1 MSVQW
6 TDDQQKVITTRAKN
20 ILVSASAGSGK
31 TAVLVARIMSLITDP
46 VRPFDIDRLLI
57 VTFTKAAAGEMKDRI
72 AAAISDAQKRDPD
85 NEHLMRQSG
94 LIHNAKI
101 TTIDGF
107 CSTVLRSYCH
117 LTDIEPGF
125 RIAEEG
131 ETELLKHDTLENVLQ
146 EYYALEDPEES
157 RKFQAFVES
166 FATGKSEKPLTEA
179 VFRVFDAC
187 ESQPDSLSWLAMC
200 RENNRAGSFEEILG
214 TEWMRMFLAD
224 AEMLAREGLRLAKE
238 NLVLA
243 TRADGPEA
251 YLPMAEEDLHF
262 YEKFFELSGYEE
274 RLAWCRDFTAPTLSR
289 KRAGKE
295 ENPAL
300 RDLFKENRSRHGK
313 IRSDLSGVYYA
324 GSPEQVVSALAESGE
339 VLDELITVTETF
351 LGRYA
356 ETKREKKLID
366 FPDLEH
372 YALKILRDENGE
384 RTDAAKELARNFECV
399 MVDEYQDSN
408 YLQEAILT
416 AVTRMEEGSD
426 NYFCVGDVKQSIYGF
441 RHARPDL
448 FMQKFHDYAG
458 EGGDDPISRGV
469 RIDLLKNFRSRK
481 EVLDFSN
488 GLFRQI
494 MRREIGGVDY
504 DRDAELFCGA
514 SYPETD
520 GGEYDTEI
528 LVAEAKEEN
537 ADGSTFLEDTRRD
550 ALKQLEARMIAER
563 IRELVR
569 HEKIT
574 DTKTGKDRPI
584 EYRDIVILL
593 RTMSGYADTFAEVL
607 TACGIPA
614 FSTAKTGYF
623 SAMEVMTIL
632 NYLSIVDNPEQDIP
646 FTAVLRSPIVGLSAE
661 EIARIRI
668 VSGSPSSDR
677 DAKFLT
683 MAECARRYLAFY
695 AGAEAGAE
703 GELSGKLERFFSF
716 YGRIRESVPYTPI
729 HELIWE
735 VLTGTGYLDY
745 VSALPGGAQRAA
757 NLRMLVE
764 KAIAYEGTSYV
775 GLFNFIRYIRNL
787 RKYDVDFGEVNVL
800 GESENV
806 VRLISIHK
814 SKGLEYPIVFV
825 AGCSKQFNLQDIRAS
840 LLIDPEMGLAS
851 DYTDL
856 SRRVKYATVK
866 KNAVARKKRR
876 EAAGEELR
884 VLYVA
889 LTRAK
894 QKLIV
899 TGTIGTEKEFEDL
912 VNLPQPLSEI
922 LFEEN
927 YILNAKNMLTWIL
940 PAASRMQERAAMEG
954 SRCPVRIELV
964 KPSSLVGS
972 AVREGSRVGETL
984 RILSEMNGEAVY
996 DPAVRRIIEE
1006 RFSYQYPFDGRG
1018 AVPVKVS
1025 VSELKKES
1033 MRDEDAAE
1041 VFAEEI
1047 VVPFIPSFIR
1057 EGGGQ
1062 HEDAQTPDG
1071 QITLDAWIRMK
1082 EGSDEDLLLESSAP
1096 SGGPGGAAR
1105 GTAYHKVMELLD
1117 YSGFSPDQ
1125 KESTEAVILGQM
1137 REFVKSGKMTEE
1149 DIRLVDPKNIA
1160 RFVKSSL
1167 GGRMRQAALA
1177 GKLRREQP
1185 FVLAVKASEIDPSYP
1200 EDEDIIVQGIM
1211 DAFFYEGEGEK
1222 EEIVLL
1228 DYKTDRVSELAVLGK
1243 RYKVQLDS
1251 YAEALTRV
1259 TGKNVKEKI
1268 IWSFGWGRQLLL

>member
-1 MSVQW
+1 
-6 TDDQQKVITTRAKN
+6 
-20 ILVSASAGSGK
+20 
-31 TAVLVARIMSLITDP
+31 
-46 VRPFDIDRLLI
+46 
-57 VTFTKAAAGEMKDRI
+57 
-72 AAAISDAQKRDPD
+72 
-85 NEHLMRQSG
+85 
-94 LIHNAKI
+94 
-101 TTIDGF
+101 
-107 CSTVLRSYCH
+107 
-117 LTDIEPGF
+117 
-125 RIAEEG
+125 
-131 ETELLKHDTLENVLQ
+131 
-146 EYYALEDPEES
+146 
-157 RKFQAFVES
+157 
-166 FATGKSEKPLTEA
+166 
-179 VFRVFDAC
+179 
-187 ESQPDSLSWLAMC
+187 
-200 RENNRAGSFEEILG
+200 
-214 TEWMRMFLAD
+214 
-224 AEMLAREGLRLAKE
+224 
-238 NLVLA
+238 
-243 TRADGPEA
+243 
-251 YLPMAEEDLHF
+251 
-262 YEKFFELSGYEE
+262 
-274 RLAWCRDFTAPTLSR
+274 
-289 KRAGKE
+289 
-295 ENPAL
+295 
-300 RDLFKENRSRHGK
+300 
-313 IRSDLSGVYYA
+313 
-324 GSPEQVVSALAESGE
+324 
-339 VLDELITVTETF
+339 
-351 LGRYA
+351 
-356 ETKREKKLID
+356 
-366 FPDLEH
+366 
-372 YALKILRDENGE
+372 
-384 RTDAAKELARNFECV
+384 
-399 MVDEYQDSN
+399 
-408 YLQEAILT
+408 
-416 AVTRMEEGSD
+416 
-426 NYFCVGDVKQSIYGF
+426 
-441 RHARPDL
+441 
-448 FMQKFHDYAG
+448 
-458 EGGDDPISRGV
+458 
-469 RIDLLKNFRSRK
+469 
-481 EVLDFSN
+481 
-488 GLFRQI
+488 
-494 MRREIGGVDY
+494 
-504 DRDAELFCGA
+504 
-514 SYPETD
+514 
-520 GGEYDTEI
+520 
-528 LVAEAKEEN
+528 
-537 ADGSTFLEDTRRD
+537 
-550 ALKQLEARMIAER
+550 
-563 IRELVR
+563 
-569 HEKIT
+569 
-574 DTKTGKDRPI
+574 
-584 EYRDIVILL
+584 
-593 RTMSGYADTFAEVL
+593 
-607 TACGIPA
+607 
-614 FSTAKTGYF
+614 
-623 SAMEVMTIL
+623 
-632 NYLSIVDNPEQDIP
+632 
-646 FTAVLRSPIVGLSAE
+646 
-661 EIARIRI
+661 
-668 VSGSPSSDR
+668 
-677 DAKFLT
+677 
-683 MAECARRYLAFY
+683 
-695 AGAEAGAE
+695 
-703 GELSGKLERFFSF
+703 
-716 YGRIRESVPYTPI
+716 
-729 HELIWE
+729 
-735 VLTGTGYLDY
+735 
-745 VSALPGGAQRAA
+745 
-757 NLRMLVE
+757 MLVE

-1047 VVPFIPSFIR
+1047 VIPFIPSFIR
-1057 EGGGQ
+1057 EGVGQ

-1071 QITLDAWIRMK
+1071 QITLDTWIRMK
-1082 EGSDEDLLLESSAP
+1082 EGSGEDLLLESSAS

-1137 REFVKSGKMTEE
+1137 REFVRSGKMTEE

-1228 DYKTDRVSELAVLGK
+1228 DYKTDRVPELAVLGK

-1259 TGKNVKEKI
+1259 TGKKVKEKI

>member
-1 MSVQW
+1 M
-6 TDDQQKVITTRAKN
+6 
-20 ILVSASAGSGK
+20 
-31 TAVLVARIMSLITDP
+31 
-46 VRPFDIDRLLI
+46 
-57 VTFTKAAAGEMKDRI
+57 
-72 AAAISDAQKRDPD
+72 
-85 NEHLMRQSG
+85 
-94 LIHNAKI
+94 
-101 TTIDGF
+101 
-107 CSTVLRSYCH
+107 
-117 LTDIEPGF
+117 
-125 RIAEEG
+125 
-131 ETELLKHDTLENVLQ
+131 
-146 EYYALEDPEES
+146 
-157 RKFQAFVES
+157 
-166 FATGKSEKPLTEA
+166 
-179 VFRVFDAC
+179 
-187 ESQPDSLSWLAMC
+187 
-200 RENNRAGSFEEILG
+200 
-214 TEWMRMFLAD
+214 
-224 AEMLAREGLRLAKE
+224 
-238 NLVLA
+238 
-243 TRADGPEA
+243 
-251 YLPMAEEDLHF
+251 
-262 YEKFFELSGYEE
+262 
-274 RLAWCRDFTAPTLSR
+274 
-289 KRAGKE
+289 
-295 ENPAL
+295 
-300 RDLFKENRSRHGK
+300 FKENRSRHGK
-313 IRSDLSGVYYA
+313 IRSDLATVYYA
-324 GSPEQVVSALAESGE
+324 GSPEQVVSALAGSGE

-351 LGRYA
+351 LHGYA
-356 ETKREKKLID
+356 EIKREKKLID

-372 YALKILRDENGE
+372 YALRILRDENGE

-448 FMQKFHDYAG
+448 FMRKFYDYAG
-458 EGGDDPISRGV
+458 EGGGDPISRGV

-504 DRDAELFCGA
+504 DRDAELFYGA

-528 LVAEAKEEN
+528 LIAEAKEEN

-614 FSTAKTGYF
+614 FSTAKTEYF

-683 MAECARRYLAFY
+683 MAECARRYLAFH

-1057 EGGGQ
+1057 EGVGQ

-1082 EGSDEDLLLESSAP
+1082 EGSGEDLLLESSAS

-1137 REFVKSGKMTEE
+1137 REFVRSGKMTEE

-1228 DYKTDRVSELAVLGK
+1228 DYKTDRVPELAVLGK

-1259 TGKNVKEKI
+1259 TGKKVKEKI

>member
-6 TDDQQKVITTRAKN
+6 TQDQQKVIDTRGAN

-31 TAVLVARIMSLITDP
+31 TAVLVARIMALITDP
-46 VRPFDIDRLLI
+46 EKPFDIDRLLI

-72 AAAISDAQKRDPD
+72 AAAINDAQKQDPD
-85 NEHLMRQSG
+85 NGHLLRQSC

-107 CSTVLRSYCH
+107 CSSVLRNYCH

-131 ETELLKHDTLENVLQ
+131 ETKLLMHDVLEEVLQ
-146 EYYALEDPEES
+146 EYYALEDPLEQK
-157 RKFQAFVES
+157 KFETLVES
-166 FATGKSEKPLTEA
+166 VATGKSDQPLVDA
-179 VFRVFDAC
+179 VLRVFDAC
-187 ESQPDSLSWLAMC
+187 ESQPDPLSWLRMC
-200 RENNRAGSFEEILG
+200 RENDRAGSFEEILG
-214 TEWMRMFLAD
+214 TDWMKSFLLD
-224 AEMLAREGLRLAKE
+224 GDMLAREGLRLAKE
-238 NLVLA
+238 NLALA
-243 TRADGPEA
+243 NRADGPQA

-262 YEKFFELSGYEE
+262 FGKFLELTGYEE
-274 RLAWCRDFTAPTLSR
+274 RLAWCREFTAPTLSR

-300 RDLFKENRSRHGK
+300 RDLFKENRSRHAK
-313 IRSDLSGVYYA
+313 IRTDL
-324 GSPEQVVSALAESGE
+324 GSSFYGAPPEQIVTALSESGA
-339 VLDELITVTETF
+339 VLDELIDVTETF
-351 LGRYA
+351 LLRYA
-356 ETKREKKLID
+356 EKKREKKLID

-372 YALKILRDENGE
+372 YALRILRDENGE
-384 RTDAAKELARNFECV
+384 RTEAAKELAGNFECV

-416 AVTRMEEGSD
+416 AVTRMEDGEY

-448 FMQKFHDYAG
+448 FMRKFHDYAVEKEDG
-458 EGGDDPISRGV
+458 SCGV

-504 DRDAELFCGA
+504 DRNAELFCGA
-514 SYPETD
+514 SYPEAD
-520 GGEYDTEI
+520 GGEYDTELLI
-528 LVAEAKEEN
+528 ALTKEEN

-550 ALKQLEARMIAER
+550 AQKALEARMIAER
-563 IRELVR
+563 IRRLVR
-569 HEKIT
+569 YEKIT
-574 DTKTGKDRPI
+574 DTRTGEDRPI

-607 TACGIPA
+607 TECGIPA

-623 SAMEVMTIL
+623 SAMEVITIL

-646 FTAVLRSPIVGLSAE
+646 FTAILRSPIVGLSVE

-668 VSGSPSSDR
+668 VSGSPARGSE
-677 DAKFLT
+677 AKFLT
-683 MAECARRYLAFY
+683 MAECARRYLAEDT
-695 AGAEAGAE
+695 GRAEDAALRE
-703 GELSGKLERFFSF
+703 KLARFFSF

-735 VLTGTGYLDY
+735 ILTGTGYLDY

-814 SKGLEYPIVFV
+814 SKGLEYPVVFA
-825 AGCSKQFNLQDIRAS
+825 AGCSKQFNLQDVRAS

-856 SRRVKYATVK
+856 SKRVKYMTVK
-866 KNAVARKKRR
+866 KSAVARKKRR

-894 QKLIV
+894 QKLII
-899 TGTIGTEKEFEDL
+899 TGTTGSEKDFEDL
-912 VNLPQPLSEI
+912 KNLPQPLAEVR
-922 LFEEN
+922 FEEN
-927 YILNAKNMLTWIL
+927 YILNAKNMMTWIL
-940 PAASRMQERAAMEG
+940 PAAARMQERAALAGE
-954 SRCPVRIELV
+954 RCPVRIELV
-964 KPSSLVGS
+964 RPSSLVGQ
-972 AVREGSRVGETL
+972 AVREESRVKETL
-984 RILSEMNGEAVY
+984 RILSDMNGEETY
-996 DPAVRRIIEE
+996 DPAIRRIIEE
-1006 RFSYQYPFDGRG
+1006 RFSYRYPFGDRG

-1025 VSELKKES
+1025 VSELKKAG
-1033 MRDEDAAE
+1033 MHDEDALETFPDE
-1041 VFAEEI
+1041 VP
-1047 VVPFIPSFIR
+1047 VPCIPSFIT
-1057 EGGGQ
+1057 ESVGPGAAQKPGGQ
-1062 HEDAQTPDG
+1062 NAKDWRISLGGESGEEIFPEE
-1071 QITLDAWIRMK
+1071 RPS
-1082 EGSDEDLLLESSAP
+1082 SD
-1096 SGGPGGAAR
+1096 GPGGAAR

-1117 YSGFSPDQ
+1117 YSGFSPE
-1125 KESTEAVILGQM
+1125 KGESAEKVVREQM
-1137 REFVKSGKMTEE
+1137 RGFAASGKMTEE
-1149 DIRLVDPKNIA
+1149 DILLVDPGDIA
-1160 RFVKSSL
+1160 RFAESGL
-1167 GGRMRQAALA
+1167 GRRMREAALR
-1177 GKLRREQP
+1177 GKLKREQP
-1185 FVLAVKASEIDPSYP
+1185 FVLAVKASSIDASYP
-1200 EDEDIIVQGIM
+1200 EDEGIIVQGII
-1211 DAFFYEGEGEK
+1211 DAFFYEGEGED

-1243 RYKVQLDS
+1243 RYRVQLDS
-1251 YAEALTRV
+1251 YAEALSRV
-1259 TGKNVKEKI
+1259 TGRRVREKL
-1268 IWSFGWGRQLLL
+1268 IWSFGFGRQLLL

>member
-6 TDDQQKVITTRAKN
+6 TSDQQKVIDTRESN

-46 VRPFDIDRLLI
+46 ERPFDIDRMLI

-72 AAAISDAQKRDPD
+72 AAAINDAQKRDPD
-85 NEHLMRQSG
+85 NEHIMRQSG

-107 CSTVLRSYCH
+107 CSFVLRNYCH

-125 RIAEEG
+125 RIGEEG
-131 ETELLKHDTLENVLQ
+131 EMQLLMHDVLEEVLRD
-146 EYYALEDPEES
+146 YYALEDPEE
-157 RKFQAFVES
+157 RGKFENLVES
-166 FATGKSEKPLTEA
+166 FVTGKSDKPLEEA
-179 VFRVFDAC
+179 IFRVFEAC
-187 ESQPDSLSWLAMC
+187 ESQPDPLSWLAMC
-200 RENNRAGSFEEILG
+200 RDNNRAGSFEEILG
-214 TEWMRMFLAD
+214 TDWMQMLLAD
-224 AEMLAREGLRLAKE
+224 GEMLAGEGLRLAKE

-243 TRADGPEA
+243 GRADGPEA
-251 YLPMAEEDLHF
+251 YLSMAEEDLHF

-274 RLAWCRDFTAPTLSR
+274 RRAWCREFTAPVLSR
-289 KRAGKE
+289 KRAGKGE
-295 ENPAL
+295 DPSL
-300 RDLFKENRSRHGK
+300 RDRFKENRSRHGK
-313 IRSDLSGVYYA
+313 IRSELASDYYG
-324 GSPEQVVSALAESGE
+324 GSPEQVVSALAGSGA
-339 VLDELITVTETF
+339 VLDELITVTENF
-351 LGRYA
+351 LHRYA

-372 YALKILRDENGE
+372 YALKILRDERGE
-384 RTDAAKELARNFECV
+384 RTDAAKELAGNFECV
-399 MVDEYQDSN
+399 IVDEYQDSN

-416 AVTRMEEGSD
+416 AVTRMEEGRD

-448 FMQKFHDYAG
+448 FMRKFYDYAG
-458 EGGDDPISRGV
+458 EGGEEPVSRGV

-494 MRREIGGVDY
+494 MRREIGGVCY
-504 DRDAELFCGA
+504 DRDAELICGA

-528 LVAEAKEEN
+528 LIAETKEEN
-537 ADGSTFLEDTRRD
+537 ADGSTFLEDTGRD
-550 ALKQLEARMIAER
+550 AQKQLEARMIAER
-563 IRELVR
+563 IREMVR

-574 DTKTGKDRPI
+574 DTKTMKDRPI

-593 RTMSGYADTFAEVL
+593 RTMTGYADTFAEVL
-607 TACGIPA
+607 TECGIPA
-614 FSTAKTGYF
+614 FSTAKSGYF
-623 SAMEVMTIL
+623 NAMEVMTIL

-661 EIARIRI
+661 EITCIRI
-668 VSGSPSSDR
+668 VSGSPASDK

-683 MAECARRYLAFY
+683 MAECARRYLAKY
-695 AGAEAGAE
+695 GEAEAGTDAE
-703 GELSGKLERFFSF
+703 LAAKLESFFSF
-716 YGRIRESVPYTPI
+716 YRKIRESVPYTPI

-745 VSALPGGAQRAA
+745 VSALPGGTQRAA

-764 KAIAYEGTSYV
+764 KAIAYEGTSYF

-787 RKYDVDFGEVNVL
+787 RKIDVDFGEVNVL

-814 SKGLEYPIVFV
+814 SKGLEYPIVFA

-856 SRRVKYATVK
+856 SRRVKYASVK
-866 KNAVARKKRR
+866 KNAVAGKKRR
-876 EAAGEELR
+876 ETAGEELR

-899 TGTIGTEKEFEDL
+899 TGTIGSEEDFEDL
-912 VNLPQPLSEI
+912 KNLPQPLSEV

-940 PAASRMQERAAMEG
+940 PAASRMQERAVLEG
-954 SRCPVRIELV
+954 KQSHLRIELI
-964 KPSSLVGS
+964 KPSSLLGQ
-972 AVREGSRVGETL
+972 AVREESRVSETL
-984 RILSEMNGEAVY
+984 RILFEMNGEEVY
-996 DPAVRRIIEE
+996 DPEIRRIIEE
-1006 RFSYQYPFDGRG
+1006 RFSYQYPFGDRG
-1018 AVPVKVS
+1018 TVPVKVS

-1033 MRDEDAAE
+1033 MRDEEAHEA
-1041 VFAEEI
+1041 FPEEI
-1047 VVPFIPSFIR
+1047 PVPFIPSFIR
-1057 EGGGQ
+1057 ESGAPDR
-1062 HEDAQTPDG
+1062 EAQKPDG
-1071 QITLDAWIRMK
+1071 QITIDQWVSMK
-1082 EGSDEDLLLESSAP
+1082 EGSGEEIFLEGKGSS
-1096 SGGPGGAAR
+1096 GVPGGAVR

-1117 YSGFSPDQ
+1117 YAEFAPDRR
-1125 KESTEAVILGQM
+1125 ESTEAVVLGQM
-1137 REFVKSGKMTEE
+1137 REFVRAGKMTEE
-1149 DIRLVDPKNIA
+1149 DILLVNPKDIA
-1160 RFVKSSL
+1160 RFIESSL
-1167 GGRMRQAALA
+1167 GRRMRDAALR

-1185 FVLAVKASEIDPSYP
+1185 FVLAVKASEINASYP
-1200 EDEDIIVQGIM
+1200 EDEDIVVQGII
-1211 DAFFYEGEGEK
+1211 DAFFYEGEGEN
-1222 EEIVLL
+1222 EEVILL
-1228 DYKTDRVSELAVLGK
+1228 DYKTDRVPELAALGK

-1251 YAEALTRV
+1251 YAEALMRV
-1259 TGKNVKEKI
+1259 TGKRVREKL
-1268 IWSFGWGRQLLL
+1268 IWSFGFGRQLLL